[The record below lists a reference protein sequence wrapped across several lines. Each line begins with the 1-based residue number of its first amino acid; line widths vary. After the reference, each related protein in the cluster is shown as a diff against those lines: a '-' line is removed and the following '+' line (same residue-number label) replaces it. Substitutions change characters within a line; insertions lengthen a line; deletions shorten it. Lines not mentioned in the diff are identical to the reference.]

1 MKLNVRSTFR
11 VVLLV
16 SALVLV
22 LSLSVLLQSPVF
34 AQVSSQI
41 IPRIETIQGNQPNVP
56 NVPPSYRLVIS
67 RPQDIVFVS
76 CPSNYAPKLGYL
88 RNVEAIQCERFRSN

>member
-1 MKLNVRSTFR
+1 MKLNARSTFR

-16 SALVLV
+16 SAFMLAVSLTVLF
-22 LSLSVLLQSPVF
+22 QSPIS
-34 AQVSSQI
+34 AQVSRQI
-41 IPRIETIQGNQPNVP
+41 IPRIETIRGNQPNVP
-56 NVPPSYRLVIS
+56 ASYRLVIS

-88 RNVEAIQCERFRSN
+88 RNVEAIQCERFQSN

>member
-1 MKLNVRSTFR
+1 MKLNAHSAFR

-16 SALVLV
+16 SAFVLAISLTV
-22 LSLSVLLQSPVF
+22 LFQSPVS
-34 AQVSSQI
+34 AQVSRQT
-41 IPRIETIQGNQPNVP
+41 IPRIETIRGNQG

-88 RNVEAIQCERFRSN
+88 RNVEAIQCEPFQSN

>member
-1 MKLNVRSTFR
+1 MKLNARSTFR

-16 SALVLV
+16 SAFVLV
-22 LSLSVLLQSPVF
+22 VSLTVLFQSPVA
-34 AQVSSQI
+34 AQFFPQI
-41 IPRIETIQGNQPNVP
+41 IPRIETIRGNQP

-76 CPSNYAPKLGYL
+76 CPSNYAPKLGNL
-88 RNVEAIQCERFRSN
+88 RNVKAIQCERFRSN

>member
-1 MKLNVRSTFR
+1 MKLNARSTFR
-11 VVLLV
+11 VILLV
-16 SALVLV
+16 SAFVLV
-22 LSLSVLLQSPVF
+22 VSVTVLFQSPIS
-34 AQVSSQI
+34 AQVSRQI
-41 IPRIETIQGNQPNVP
+41 IPRIETIRGNQP

-88 RNVEAIQCERFRSN
+88 RNVEAIQCERF